1 MKEVKEEV
9 IQKEVI
15 QKEVKEETQKK
26 ENGENESKLK
36 DDIWKKISQ
45 ALLITIFFPF
55 SFIVLVL
62 LYGFERTLEI
72 FKNVLSG
79 RYVLMAVLI
88 VTVVILQLL
97 IMPAKT

>member
-9 IQKEVI
+9 IQKEV
-15 QKEVKEETQKK
+15 KEEIQKK
-26 ENGENESKLK
+26 ESGENESKLK

-97 IMPAKT
+97 IMPAKV

>member
-1 MKEVKEEV
+1 LKEVKEK
-9 IQKEVI
+9 IQKE
-15 QKEVKEETQKK
+15 ESEENEFKAK
-26 ENGENESKLK
+26 ENM
-36 DDIWKKISQ
+36 WKKISH
-45 ALLITIFFPF
+45 ALLITVFFPF

-88 VTVVILQLL
+88 VTVVILQLW
-97 IMPAKT
+97 IMPAKI

>member
-1 MKEVKEEV
+1 LKEVKEK
-9 IQKEVI
+9 IQKE
-15 QKEVKEETQKK
+15 ER
-26 ENGENESKLK
+26 GENDFELK
-36 DDIWKKISQ
+36 EDIWKKISH

-72 FKNVLSG
+72 FKKVLSG

>member
-1 MKEVKEEV
+1 MKEVKEK
-9 IQKEVI
+9 IQKDEI
-15 QKEVKEETQKK
+15 GENKFELK
-26 ENGENESKLK
+26 ENM
-36 DDIWKKISQ
+36 WKKISH

-79 RYVLMAVLI
+79 RYILMAVLI
-88 VTVVILQLL
+88 VTVVILQLWV
-97 IMPAKT
+97 MPAKI